1 MAILQVDL
9 PLSGIKLSPEV
20 SRFIEAADRMMDDY
34 DDANEYRKKPNFVHC
49 DPHLVYAA
57 IACVTKLDLPLGRVF
72 CEWGS
77 GFGMGTCIAALLG
90 YEAYGI
96 ELDAEVV
103 KLSRKLAQNQNV
115 NATILETSYFPE
127 GFSSYT
133 GSGDDELIVPPE
145 YSLARGEIRHRPRY
159 DGMDRDT
166 DEIDLFF
173 VYPWPKEHEM
183 FQDLFNA
190 IAGDGAVLIAYYG
203 DGEICAYQKV
213 LSEEEES
220 SELSED
226 FGM

>member
-1 MAILQVDL
+1 MSINQIELRLD
-9 PLSGIKLSPEV
+9 GIKMPPEV
-20 SRFIEAADRMMDDY
+20 AKFVEIADRAMDEY
-34 DDANEYRKKPNFVHC
+34 DDQHEYKKRPNFVHC
-49 DPHLVYAA
+49 DPVLFHAA
-57 IACVTKLDLPLGRVF
+57 IACVTEQDLPLGRVF

-77 GFGMGTCIAALLG
+77 GFGMSTCIAALLG

-96 ELDAEVV
+96 EIDPDVV
-103 KLSRKLAQNQNV
+103 KYSRALAKRQNIDV
-115 NATILETSYFPE
+115 TILETSYFPE

-145 YSLARGEIRHRPRY
+145 YSRAHGDILHMPRY
-159 DGMDRDT
+159 PGMEIDT

-183 FQDLFNA
+183 FQDLFKA

-213 LSEEEES
+213 ADDDELEEY
-220 SELSED
+220 
-226 FGM
+226 

>member
-1 MAILQVDL
+1 MAINQI
-9 PLSGIKLSPEV
+9 PLHLDGIEMPPDVANFVE
-20 SRFIEAADRMMDDY
+20 IADRTMDDY
-34 DDANEYRKKPNFVHC
+34 DDAHEYKKRPNFVHC
-49 DPHLVYAA
+49 DPILFHAA
-57 IACVTKLDLPLGRVF
+57 IAYVTKQDLPLGRVF

-77 GFGMGTCIAALLG
+77 GFGMSTCIAALLG

-96 ELDAEVV
+96 EIDPDVV
-103 KLSRKLAQNQNV
+103 AYSRKLAQQQNI

-145 YSLARGEIRHRPRY
+145 YSRARGDVLHMPRY
-159 DGMDRDT
+159 EGMDRDT

-183 FQDLFNA
+183 FQDLFKA
-190 IAGDGAVLIAYYG
+190 VAGDGAVLIAYYG

-213 LSEEEES
+213 ANDDGTEDSEEY
-220 SELSED
+220 
-226 FGM
+226 